1 MSVSVGSVC
10 VSMCACALVSYVSE
24 CNRVGER
31 ESERERGWKKIAPE
45 LKEKKK
51 KSLTITKIP
60 IVTFS

>member
-10 VSMCACALVSYVSE
+10 VSMCACVLVSYVSE
-24 CNRVGER
+24 CNRAGER
-31 ESERERGWKKIAPE
+31 ERERERGWKKIAPE
-45 LKEKKK
+45 LKEKTK